1 MIRGLLRE
9 IPDCKDRLLFYV
21 YRVVFT
27 LLVINKKG
35 DSGMYQNCSDVLIHI
50 DEDLDD
56 SYIHDLEKELSH
68 MDGVYSACV
77 HERARHLML
86 VDFDP
91 EDIKAAQLLQT
102 VSAHG
107 LHAELVG
114 L

>member
-1 MIRGLLRE
+1 
-9 IPDCKDRLLFYV
+9 
-21 YRVVFT
+21 
-27 LLVINKKG
+27 
-35 DSGMYQNCSDVLIHI
+35 MYNHCSDVLIHI

-56 SYIHDLEKELSH
+56 NDIHDLERELST

-77 HERARHLML
+77 NERARHLML

-91 EDIKAAQLLQT
+91 EDIKAAQLLRT
-102 VSAHG
+102 VSLQG

>member
-1 MIRGLLRE
+1 MH
-9 IPDCKDRLLFYV
+9 KHY
-21 YRVVFT
+21 T
-27 LLVINKKG
+27 
-35 DSGMYQNCSDVLIHI
+35 DVLIHI
-50 DEDLDD
+50 DEELDD
-56 SYIHDLEKELSH
+56 SHIHDLERELSC

-77 HERARHLML
+77 NERARHLML

-91 EDIKAAQLLQT
+91 EDVKAVQLLHT